1 MKSKF
6 VMRVIFFLLI
16 ANNVLAQT
24 DTKKFYVSGNV
35 NFSLRKSEYF
45 PNSTLPAST
54 KKSFGFSPNFGFLLN
69 KNMIV
74 GFGFSFEQSKTHSF
88 SRINLPYQP
97 AGWNN
102 LGILERKLAPS
113 VFFIYQREAGERF
126 IMGVTNR
133 ILFGMEGNH
142 IEDLNQSGSSYSESK
157 MTYGTKFLQASFS
170 PLIQFMLT
178 KNLGIQTNFNLFRV
192 TVKED
197 SGGYI
202 APIRT
207 TEFDFSLNPENWEF
221 GLVLYL

>member
-6 VMRVIFFLLI
+6 VIKVIFFLLI
-16 ANNVLAQT
+16 ANNILAQA
-24 DTKKFYVSGNV
+24 DAKKFYISGNV
-35 NFSLRKSEYF
+35 NCSLRKSVYF

-54 KKSFGFSPNFGFLLN
+54 KISFGFSPDFGFFLN

-74 GFGFSFEQSKTHSF
+74 GFGFSFEQSKTRSF

-97 AGWNN
+97 TGWSD

-126 IMGVTNR
+126 ILGVNNS
-133 ILFGMEGNH
+133 ILFGMEGNQ
-142 IEDLNQSGSSYSESK
+142 IEDLNQSGSSYSGSK

-178 KNLGIQTNFNLFRV
+178 KNLGIQSNFNVFRA

-197 SGGYI
+197 NGGYT